1 MYKVLL
7 FGGTVEG
14 RTVAEYLN
22 ENKIPSMVCVATEYG
37 ESLLPQGEYLELSHE
52 RLDEKQMEERM
63 LQMENGL
70 VIDAT
75 HPYAQVV
82 TENIE
87 TACERTGTAYLRVVR
102 QESRRLEEETIT
114 YVKSIRES
122 VEYLEKTSGNIL
134 VTTGSK
140 ELSAYTALTDYQERI
155 YARVLSLVEVV
166 SSCAKLGIEGKHLL
180 CMQGP
185 FSREMNIAL
194 IHQFDI
200 AWMVSKESG
209 RAGGFLEKYQA
220 AKETG
225 HPISLRI
232 PCGFP

>member
-102 QESRRLEEETIT
+102 QESRRLEEEETIT
-114 YVKSIRES
+114 YVKSIREA

-140 ELSAYTALTDYQERI
+140 ELSAYTALSGKNLCQSAFSGGSCLFLRKTWHRRETSAVHAGTFFPGNEYRTDPS
-155 YARVLSLVEVV
+155 V
-166 SSCAKLGIEGKHLL
+166 
-180 CMQGP
+180 
-185 FSREMNIAL
+185 
-194 IHQFDI
+194 
-200 AWMVSKESG
+200 
-209 RAGGFLEKYQA
+209 
-220 AKETG
+220 
-225 HPISLRI
+225 
-232 PCGFP
+232 

>member
-102 QESRRLEEETIT
+102 QESRRLEEEETIT
-114 YVKSIRES
+114 YVKSIREA

-166 SSCAKLGIEGKHLL
+166 ASCAKLGIEGKHLL
-180 CMQGP
+180 CMHGT
-185 FSREMNIAL
+185 FSGNEYRT
-194 IHQFDI
+194 DPS
-200 AWMVSKESG
+200 V
-209 RAGGFLEKYQA
+209 
-220 AKETG
+220 
-225 HPISLRI
+225 
-232 PCGFP
+232 

>member
-102 QESRRLEEETIT
+102 QESRRLEEEETIT
-114 YVKSIRES
+114 YVKHPGSGGISGKNQWKYSGYHRKQRTVCLYGTDRLSGKNLCQSAFSGGSCLFLREAWHRRETSAVHAGTFFPGNEYRTDPS
-122 VEYLEKTSGNIL
+122 V
-134 VTTGSK
+134 
-140 ELSAYTALTDYQERI
+140 
-155 YARVLSLVEVV
+155 
-166 SSCAKLGIEGKHLL
+166 
-180 CMQGP
+180 
-185 FSREMNIAL
+185 
-194 IHQFDI
+194 
-200 AWMVSKESG
+200 
-209 RAGGFLEKYQA
+209 
-220 AKETG
+220 
-225 HPISLRI
+225 
-232 PCGFP
+232 

>member
-22 ENKIPSMVCVATEYG
+22 ENKIPSIVCVATEYG

-102 QESRRLEEETIT
+102 QESRRLEEEETIT
-114 YVKSIRES
+114 YVKSIREA
-122 VEYLEKTSGNIL
+122 VEYLEKP
-134 VTTGSK
+134 
-140 ELSAYTALTDYQERI
+140 
-155 YARVLSLVEVV
+155 VEIFWLPPE
-166 SSCAKLGIEGKHLL
+166 AKNCL
-180 CMQGP
+180 
-185 FSREMNIAL
+185 
-194 IHQFDI
+194 
-200 AWMVSKESG
+200 
-209 RAGGFLEKYQA
+209 
-220 AKETG
+220 
-225 HPISLRI
+225 PIRH
-232 PCGFP
+232 

>member
-102 QESRRLEEETIT
+102 QESRRLEEEETIT
-114 YVKSIRES
+114 YVKSIREA

-140 ELSAYTALTDYQERI
+140 ELSAYTALTDYQS
-155 YARVLSLVEVV
+155 AFSGG
-166 SSCAKLGIEGKHLL
+166 SCLFLRKTWHR
-180 CMQGP
+180 
-185 FSREMNIAL
+185 RETSAV
-194 IHQFDI
+194 H
-200 AWMVSKESG
+200 
-209 RAGGFLEKYQA
+209 AGTF
-220 AKETG
+220 
-225 HPISLRI
+225 
-232 PCGFP
+232 FPGNEYRTDPSV

>member
-102 QESRRLEEETIT
+102 QESRRLEEEETIT
-114 YVKSIRES
+114 YVKSIREA

-134 VTTGSK
+134 VTTGITFILFK
-140 ELSAYTALTDYQERI
+140 LSGLTWVYRFLCSNRDKPHSAFLNGSFNSAFFAI
-155 YARVLSLVEVV
+155 YRYPSLGYIPLF
-166 SSCAKLGIEGKHLL
+166 CAF
-180 CMQGP
+180 C
-185 FSREMNIAL
+185 
-194 IHQFDI
+194 
-200 AWMVSKESG
+200 
-209 RAGGFLEKYQA
+209 
-220 AKETG
+220 
-225 HPISLRI
+225 
-232 PCGFP
+232 

>member
-75 HPYAQVV
+75 HPYAQV
-82 TENIE
+82 
-87 TACERTGTAYLRVVR
+87 
-102 QESRRLEEETIT
+102 
-114 YVKSIRES
+114 
-122 VEYLEKTSGNIL
+122 
-134 VTTGSK
+134 
-140 ELSAYTALTDYQERI
+140 
-155 YARVLSLVEVV
+155 
-166 SSCAKLGIEGKHLL
+166 
-180 CMQGP
+180 
-185 FSREMNIAL
+185 
-194 IHQFDI
+194 
-200 AWMVSKESG
+200 
-209 RAGGFLEKYQA
+209 
-220 AKETG
+220 
-225 HPISLRI
+225 
-232 PCGFP
+232 

>member
-102 QESRRLEEETIT
+102 QESRRLEEEETIT
-114 YVKSIRES
+114 YVKSIREA

-134 VTTGSK
+134 VMGHTMTDVDSLGAAIGIYRAAESIGK
-140 ELSAYTALTDYQERI
+140 KAHIVLMDQELHVQKVIKDGE
-155 YARVLSLVEVV
+155 
-166 SSCAKLGIEGKHLL
+166 LL
-180 CMQGP
+180 
-185 FSREMNIAL
+185 
-194 IHQFDI
+194 
-200 AWMVSKESG
+200 
-209 RAGGFLEKYQA
+209 
-220 AKETG
+220 
-225 HPISLRI
+225 
-232 PCGFP
+232 

>member
-102 QESRRLEEETIT
+102 QESRRLEEEETIT
-114 YVKSIRES
+114 YVKSIREA

-140 ELSAYTALTDYQERI
+140 ELSAYTALKNLCQSAFSGGSCRFLRKTWHRRETSAVHAGTFFPGNEYRTDPS
-155 YARVLSLVEVV
+155 V
-166 SSCAKLGIEGKHLL
+166 
-180 CMQGP
+180 
-185 FSREMNIAL
+185 
-194 IHQFDI
+194 
-200 AWMVSKESG
+200 
-209 RAGGFLEKYQA
+209 
-220 AKETG
+220 
-225 HPISLRI
+225 
-232 PCGFP
+232 